1 MKPLLSAIAAALILF
16 STQGIAEQTTQG
28 IAEQT
33 TQPVVTSCANVV
45 VVPPSQEQPPFDLN
59 HMGTGSDKSDA
70 LGVPYYNQ
78 HAM

>member
-16 STQGIAEQTTQG
+16 SAQGVAEQP
-28 IAEQT
+28 
-33 TQPVVTSCANVV
+33 TQPVVTSCGNVV
-45 VVPPSQEQPPFDLN
+45 VAPPSQEQPPFDLN
-59 HMGTGSDKSDA
+59 HMGTGSDKSDE